1 VTNIANGHP
10 LPAPLTGEYTRHG
23 SKLTGPCTLLL
34 VHRGTT
40 TTAKA
45 DTFALLVHPD
55 GRRTYISSVWD
66 GPSAGTY
73 AMEYRGIR
81 YAITLTD
88 TTASVTPSVSVS

>member
-1 VTNIANGHP
+1 MTNITNGHT
-10 LPAPLTGEYTRHG
+10 LPDALTGEYTRHG

-73 AMEYRGIR
+73 AMEYRGVR